1 MGQLLAKGVGSLT
14 GGRVPMGFAA
24 FFIESN
30 KISVNEKPAK
40 S

>member
-1 MGQLLAKGVGSLT
+1 LAKGVGGLT
-14 GGRVPMGFAA
+14 GGRAHLGFAA
-24 FFIESN
+24 FFIEN